1 MKGKVRIIVAAASV
15 CALVIV
21 VALATTALGSTK
33 QTVKVVEHASSDA
46 TVDIGATGDS
56 EGDILWFAND
66 VYDSSDTD
74 VVGNDQGECF
84 RTSVADGAW
93 ECNWTTFL
101 DGGQITVE
109 GPFYDTADS
118 MLAITGGTGA
128 YKAAQGQMKL
138 HCYTVAGDPVGRCDF
153 VFKLILP

>member
-1 MKGKVRIIVAAASV
+1 MRGKARIVVAAASV

-33 QTVKVVEHASSDA
+33 QTIKVVEHATSDA
-46 TVDIGATGDS
+46 TVDIGGSGDT

-66 VYDSSDTD
+66 VYDSSDTE
-74 VVGNDQGECF
+74 VVGHDQGQCF

-109 GPFYDTADS
+109 GPFYDAADS
-118 MLAITGGTGA
+118 VVAITGGTGA
-128 YKAAQGQMKL
+128 YRAAQGQMKL
-138 HCYTVAGDPVGRCDF
+138 HCYVGSDDVGRCDF